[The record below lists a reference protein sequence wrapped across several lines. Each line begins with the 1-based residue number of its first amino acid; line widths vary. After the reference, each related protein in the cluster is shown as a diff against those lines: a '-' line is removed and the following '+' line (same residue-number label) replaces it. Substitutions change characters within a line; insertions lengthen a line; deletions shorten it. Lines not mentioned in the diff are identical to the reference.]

1 MNTHQEL
8 MTITM
13 EECGELVQRC
23 SKMMRKYEH
32 IEEVEEIQRLKLME
46 ELGDVYAMLMLQ
58 IKHGYVTL
66 DELEARS
73 KVKIE
78 KLSVWSK
85 LIHDLPV

>member
-13 EECGELVQRC
+13 EECGELIQRC
-23 SKMMRKYEH
+23 SKMMRKYNT
-32 IEEVEEIQRLKLME
+32 IDEVEEKQRLMLME
-46 ELGDVYAMLMLQ
+46 EAGDVYCMLLLM
-58 IKHGYVTL
+58 IKHGYITL

-78 KLSVWSK
+78 KLSIWSK